1 MLEAGGGLT
10 DEEDEILSK
19 FEWSKNEAVL
29 HWDERVS
36 RIIRCGMESEHG

>member
-36 RIIRCGMESEHG
+36 LDRGVTDHEHD